1 MGPNVVIAR
10 VEGHTSPQ
18 PGAQLVFTPREGKL
32 YFFDTA
38 SGKRLRG

>member
-1 MGPNVVIAR
+1 MHHR
-10 VEGHTSPQ
+10 HHEGHLRPSIGETL
-18 PGAQLVFTPREGKL
+18 AFTARPGKL